1 MRAAMIAAAIA
12 IGLGATAC
20 TSSTPSPP
28 VSSVAIPPTIRMS
41 CTSISSNPV
50 AGDLPS
56 VRARAGGIGAD
67 VIALRSAA
75 TTIRV
80 DLRSVSPD
88 QARAVCTSPAVDV
101 RGVVAPPVPASCTPA
116 ECSAASVSNALQAA
130 HLDPP
135 PLTEASY
142 TVLPASER
150 RSIASALARFDCTS
164 TTDENADPASYFV
177 SCMNRTAY
185 YLGPVIV
192 SDAEVA
198 EATAGPPSHGK
209 AGWTILL
216 SLTRHGSERLSQYTS
231 AHNFSGRSPTV
242 TVRRCSYAT
251 APCANWIAFTVD
263 GPIVSVPYN
272 LEAINSGSIQIGA
285 SFSEAVAKQLT
296 AQLANPLPV
305 ALQVDSLQTL
315 R

>member
-1 MRAAMIAAAIA
+1 MIAAAIA

-28 VSSVAIPPTIRMS
+28 VSSGAIPPTIRMT
-41 CTSISSNPV
+41 CTSVGSNPV

-56 VRARAGGIGAD
+56 LRARARGIGAD

-80 DLRSVSPD
+80 DLRGVPPD
-88 QARAVCTSPAVDV
+88 QARALCTSPTVDV
-101 RGVVAPPVPASCTPA
+101 RGVVAPPVPASCTA
-116 ECSAASVSNALQAA
+116 AQCSAASVSNALQAA

-142 TVLPASER
+142 TVLPASQR
-150 RSIASALARFDCTS
+150 RSIASALARFDCVS
-164 TTDENADPASYFV
+164 TKDQKADPASYFV
-177 SCMNRTAY
+177 SCLNRTAY

-192 SDAEVA
+192 SDADVA
-198 EATAGPPSHGK
+198 EATARPPSHGK
-209 AGWTILL
+209 RGWTILL
-216 SLTRHGSERLSQYTS
+216 SFTRQGSERLSQYTS
-231 AHNFSGRSPTV
+231 AHNFGGASPAA

-251 APCANWIAFTVD
+251 APCANWVAFTVD

-272 LEAINSGSIQIGA
+272 LEAINSGSIQISGL
-285 SFSEAVAKQLT
+285 FGEAEAKQL
-296 AQLANPLPV
+296 AARLANPLPV
-305 ALQVDSLQTL
+305 PLQVDSLQTL
-315 R
+315 H